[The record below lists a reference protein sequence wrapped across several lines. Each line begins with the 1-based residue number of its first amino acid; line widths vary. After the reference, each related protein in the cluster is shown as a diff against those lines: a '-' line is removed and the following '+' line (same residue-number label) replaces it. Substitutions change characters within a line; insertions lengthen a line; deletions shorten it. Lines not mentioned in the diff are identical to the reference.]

1 VKILSKSTKRFAA
14 SSAPVINV
22 TPLIDV
28 LLVLLIIFMV
38 IQPHKEAKLPVNAPE
53 ESPPGVASSPEI
65 LMLSLSAEMRLEL
78 NSRAIDIGELSPM
91 LADLMEQRPADTRT
105 LFIKAP
111 AQIAYEPVV
120 NLIDLAKGAGRGYG
134 RANQR

>member
-1 VKILSKSTKRFAA
+1 VSPSPPA
-14 SSAPVINV
+14 INV

-38 IQPHKEAKLPVNAPE
+38 IQPQKEAKLPVNAPQ
-53 ESPPGVASSPEI
+53 ESPPGTASSPEI

-78 NSRAIDIGELSPM
+78 NSRAIDSAELLPL
-91 LADLMEQRPADTRT
+91 LATLMEQRPRDSRT

-111 AQIAYEPVV
+111 SHIAYEPVV
-120 NLIDLAKGAGRGYG
+120 NLIDLAKGAGVVTVGLIKNDG
-134 RANQR
+134 